1 MAVEE
6 FAVAFTFAVT
16 EVSDP
21 VVDFVAKN
29 GKYSVFAI
37 LQEIFPQAR
46 THFFLFF
53 TLAYDTAYIP

>member
-29 GKYSVFAI
+29 GKDSVFSVF
-37 LQEIFPQAR
+37 QGMFPQAR
-46 THFFLFF
+46 AFLFLF
-53 TLAYDTAYIP
+53 P